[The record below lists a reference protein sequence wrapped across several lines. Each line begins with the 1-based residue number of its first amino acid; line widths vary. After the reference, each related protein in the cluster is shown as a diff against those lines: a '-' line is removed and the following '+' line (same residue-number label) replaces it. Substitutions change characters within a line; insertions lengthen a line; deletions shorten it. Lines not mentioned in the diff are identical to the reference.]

1 MRVFQHGLDAEPA
14 VIDVLTENHYAIAAH
29 NDFFVVGAED
39 GSATKYSLLTNSM
52 EEIATR
58 LSLPVRDIA
67 ISPDGRWCAVAS
79 E

>member
-1 MRVFQHGLDAEPA
+1 MFRHGSDEEPA
-14 VIDVLTENHYAIAAH
+14 VIDVHTDNHYAIAAH

-58 LSLPVRDIA
+58 LSLPVRDVA
-67 ISPDGRWCAVAS
+67 LSPDGRWCAVAS